1 MEIRFFTFQFSTV
14 LPKYFHTMEKVTFS
28 SAFSVSY
35 CFLFIFLCRYLTNSH
50 NSATFV
56 IVCLLQLLGILVP
69 LILVRITPSAAQDT
83 GEECLSAPVQLGLWE
98 EDVKVGVL
106 DTITPFHLVAYY
118 FSLFWTWLEFYFVQ
132 LGSARLGSARL
143 ASRAN
148 A

>member
-1 MEIRFFTFQFSTV
+1 MLWKRS
-14 LPKYFHTMEKVTFS
+14 TFS
-28 SAFSVSY
+28 SAFSVCY
-35 CFLFIFLCRYLTNSH
+35 CFLFIFLCRYLTNSR

-69 LILVRITPSAAQDT
+69 LIHVRITLYAAQDT

-143 ASRAN
+143 DSARLGSACFEG
-148 A
+148 